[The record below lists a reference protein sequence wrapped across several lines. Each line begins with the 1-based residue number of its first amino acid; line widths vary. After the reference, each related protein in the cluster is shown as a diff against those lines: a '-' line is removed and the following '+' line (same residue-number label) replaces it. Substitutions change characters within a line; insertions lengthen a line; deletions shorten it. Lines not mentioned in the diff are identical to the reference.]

1 MVIGAFHK
9 HSVSAVGP
17 EVECNVGTGAGFE
30 GGERQIGGLG
40 ESYGVPD
47 TP

>member
-1 MVIGAFHK
+1 MVVGALHK
-9 HSVSAVGP
+9 YSVSAVGP
-17 EVECNVGTGAGFE
+17 EVECNIGTGARLE